1 MLVSSAVS
9 VEDMRWQ
16 GPGCARA
23 GSWVCNGGVMAVQSC
38 GHGCAIMGSWVCNS
52 RVLGMQW
59 QGPECARAGSWVCNS
74 RVLSVR
80 NGGVMAEPGDHDWV
94 SDSCECHCLSSDP
107 KTQKEQMEIISQ
119 WTESEKEDA
128 CINWFSP
135 SSILCAS
142 KARSL
147 GDEDAAPH
155 SGWVWRNWNSVK
167 QPLLID

>member
-1 MLVSSAVS
+1 
-9 VEDMRWQ
+9 
-16 GPGCARA
+16 
-23 GSWVCNGGVMAVQSC
+23 
-38 GHGCAIMGSWVCNS
+38 
-52 RVLGMQW
+52 
-59 QGPECARAGSWVCNS
+59 
-74 RVLSVR
+74 
-80 NGGVMAEPGDHDWV
+80 
-94 SDSCECHCLSSDP
+94 
-107 KTQKEQMEIISQ
+107 MEIISQ